1 MAIPEYLKLKPVD
14 AIAALRD
21 RLSLPLSDYKG
32 LDARIH
38 DHAFM
43 VSGLMRADLLEATKW
58 LIERS
63 LEDGAS
69 FEQFTR
75 SFNRRIGRAGYQPS
89 GQKIK
94 LIFDTNINKS
104 YWQGREK
111 VMRSPEMLAKR
122 NMWIWK
128 WRDSVQPRPSHQALN
143 GKAIPADHPFWRS
156 ISFPCGFGCK
166 CSAFSVTEDYCKR
179 NGIEILYNPPDPKTI
194 VDPSFRRGT
203 DTKTREQILEQG
215 LKRLSPDLR
224 SQVQEQIKVKSNG

>member
-1 MAIPEYLKLKPVD
+1 VATPEYLKLKPVE

-21 RLSLPLSDYKG
+21 RLAIPLSDYKG

-58 LIERS
+58 LIGKA
-63 LEDGAS
+63 LEDGTS

-89 GQKIK
+89 GQRIK

-122 NMWIWK
+122 PLWLWRH
-128 WRDSVQPRPSHQALN
+128 RDSVVPRPTHKALHN
-143 GKAIPADHPFWRS
+143 KAIPADHPFWKS
-156 ISFPCGFGCK
+156 ISFPLGFQCK
-166 CSAFSVTEDYCKR
+166 CTCMSVTEDYCKR
-179 NGIEILYNPPDPKTI
+179 NGIEILYNPPDPDTLI
-194 VDPSFRRGT
+194 DNPSFKRGT
-203 DTKTREQILEQG
+203 DTKTRAQILEQG

-224 SQVQEQIKVKSNG
+224 TQVKKQIKTNA

>member
-1 MAIPEYLKLKPVD
+1 VATPEYLKLKPVD

-21 RLSLPLSDYKG
+21 RLALPISDYKG

-58 LIERS
+58 LIGKA
-63 LEDGAS
+63 LEDGTS

-75 SFNRRIGRAGYQPS
+75 SFNRRIGRAGYQPN

-111 VMRSPEMLAKR
+111 VMRSPEVMAKLD
-122 NMWIWK
+122 IWV
-128 WRDSVQPRPSHQALN
+128 WRHRDSVVPRPAHKALHN
-143 GKAIPADHPFWRS
+143 KGIPAASPFWRR
-156 ISFPCGFGCK
+156 IGFPCDWNCK
-166 CSAFSVTEDYCKR
+166 CTAIAVSRAYCER
-179 NGIEILYNPPDPKTI
+179 NGIEILENPPDPDTI
-194 VDPSFRRGT
+194 MGVNFRRGT
-203 DTKTREQILEQG
+203 DAKTTQQILNQG

-224 SQVQEQIKVKSNG
+224 TQVKKQIKAKVNG